1 MSATALVAVVLW
13 TGAACGEG
21 DEGAV
26 SPDQI
31 QRDAKVIFRAD
42 LKPGSTGE
50 AAARIVRQFAGM
62 EGVRGTRGDDG
73 NHVWISGTTDATP
86 EQVDAIE
93 QQVNDLSAVA
103 SVPQLR

>member
-1 MSATALVAVVLW
+1 MKRARQRLSATALVAVVLW

-62 EGVRGTRGDDG
+62 EGVRGTR
-73 NHVWISGTTDATP
+73 AMM
-86 EQVDAIE
+86 AITCGFPAPPTRRRSRSTRS
-93 QQVNDLSAVA
+93 NS
-103 SVPQLR
+103 R

>member
-26 SPDQI
+26 SSDQI
-31 QRDAKVIFRAD
+31 QRDVFRAD
-42 LKPGSTGE
+42 LKSGSTGE